1 MNELMIYVCGHKN
14 FEFPDNIDKNYH
26 KKLLT
31 SDCNNDLN
39 DLEFCYAEGYH
50 IYNLYINKDNLPYY
64 IGISQYRNYFD
75 CNCSDILNKLKTN
88 EYDIVLPESLKFPIS
103 IYEQYNTYHN
113 KNDINLI
120 IEIILELY
128 PEYSQSLL
136 TTFSS
141 KSFYERNMFI
151 MSKDNF
157 IKYCE
162 WVFNILSQ
170 FNNVQ
175 NFHTTQDVMN
185 YVSNHKEDYKNVNI
199 NINNYFST
207 IDYSARIQGFLMERL
222 FNVYI
227 THNFKKILECK
238 KLELSR

>member
-1 MNELMIYVCGHKN
+1 
-14 FEFPDNIDKNYH
+14 
-26 KKLLT
+26 
-31 SDCNNDLN
+31 
-39 DLEFCYAEGYH
+39 
-50 IYNLYINKDNLPYY
+50 
-64 IGISQYRNYFD
+64 
-75 CNCSDILNKLKTN
+75 
-88 EYDIVLPESLKFPIS
+88 
-103 IYEQYNTYHN
+103 
-113 KNDINLI
+113 
-120 IEIILELY
+120 
-128 PEYSQSLL
+128 
-136 TTFSS
+136 
-141 KSFYERNMFI
+141 MFV

-157 IKYCE
+157 IKYCG

-227 THNFKKILECK
+227 THNFKKIFECK
-238 KLELSR
+238 KIELSR